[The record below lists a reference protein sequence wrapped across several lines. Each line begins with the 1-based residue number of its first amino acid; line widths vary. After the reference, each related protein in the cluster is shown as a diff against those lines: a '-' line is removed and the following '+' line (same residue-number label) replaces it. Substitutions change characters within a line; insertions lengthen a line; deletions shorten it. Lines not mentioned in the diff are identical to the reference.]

1 MAQDANGIFSGSI
14 GGSDALAGQVS
25 INDSRRIFNFG
36 ERVAELNPAASPF
49 FAYLSKVAKKPT
61 DDPVF
66 KFLEKR
72 HQWQRRNFFV
82 DGMITTPAGNN
93 PTQATFDLVKADD
106 LVDVDYDIYGRKAGG
121 PYKAEFL
128 TEGQMIAIEGDFD
141 AASGSQDDAKLVVY
155 YRIQEV
161 AQNSSDTGIKAE
173 FVKAIKLGVENGEV
187 DVTSLASG
195 DKIVHLDNAP
205 GQVIGSAYAEGDT
218 APEGWRDEFFAREGY
233 CQIFKT
239 AVPLFSGTSL
249 ATRYRGDANEYMR
262 VYQEKLM
269 EHKMDIENALLFGY
283 GEVNETSTAQHRK
296 TWGILPYTEVYGKV
310 KTFTYASS
318 GYDDFVDAM
327 SDIFDAESAAGGSKM
342 VLASRSIMNW
352 LNKLGGQSFLGNTMA
367 SGVGTSATGVPTSA
381 PYGVS
386 LDKGQSLFNGVN
398 VTQVDTLY
406 GTLNFV
412 MEPLFRGPWAN
423 HAVAID
429 LNNVAYRPLAGNG
442 ESRDTQVITNIQNND
457 VDGRKDMILTEA
469 GLEIQLPETHAV
481 LKFS

>member
-1 MAQDANGIFSGSI
+1 MAQDANGIFSPSI
-14 GGSDALAGQVS
+14 GVTPQGVS
-25 INDSRRIFNFG
+25 IDDSRRIFNFG

-82 DGMITTPAGNN
+82 DNSSDITLTASSWEAADFN
-93 PTQATFDLVKADD
+93 LVSAEI
-106 LVDVDYDIYGRKAGG
+106 DVDYDIYGRKVSGG
-121 PYKAEFL
+121 EFKAEFIQV
-128 TEGQMIAIEGDFD
+128 GQMIALE
-141 AASGSQDDAKLVVY
+141 ATATLSSTASAVIAY
-155 YRIQEV
+155 YRV
-161 AQNSSDTGIKAE
+161 TSVTQNSADTSINAE
-173 FVKAIKLGVENGEV
+173 YVKAVKTGVENGEILTYADADTLV
-187 DVTSLASG
+187 FSDDA
-195 DKIVHLDNAP
+195 N
-205 GQVIGSAYAEGDT
+205 GQVIGSAYLEGDT
-218 APEGWRDEFFAREGY
+218 APVGGWRDEFFSREGY
-233 CQIFKT
+233 AQIFKT
-239 AVPLFSGTSL
+239 VVPLFSGTSL

-283 GEVNETSTAQHRK
+283 GVTDESSTDAARK
-296 TWGILPYTEVYGKV
+296 TWGILPYTEIYGRV

-327 SDIFDAESAAGGSKM
+327 SDIFDAESGAGGSKM

-352 LNKLGGQSFLGNTMA
+352 LNKLGGSSFLGNTMSA
-367 SGVGTSATGVPTSA
+367 GVGAAADGVPTSSN
-381 PYGVS
+381 YGVS
-386 LDKGQSLFNGVN
+386 IDKGQSLFNGVN

-412 MEPLFRGPWAN
+412 MEPLLRGPWAN
-423 HAVAID
+423 HAIVVD

-442 ESRDTQVITNIQNND
+442 ESRDTQIITNIQNND
-457 VDGRKDMILTEA
+457 VDGRRDMILTEA
-469 GLEIQLPETHAV
+469 GLEIQLPETHAI

>member
-1 MAQDANGIFSGSI
+1 MAQDANGIFSASVGVAPQ
-14 GGSDALAGQVS
+14 GVS
-25 INDSRRIFNFG
+25 INDSRRVFNFG

-49 FAYLSKVAKKPT
+49 FAYLSAVAKKPT

-82 DGMITTPAGNN
+82 DGAITHTSDGSS
-93 PTQATFDLVKADD
+93 TQSTFDLAKADD
-106 LVDVDYDIYGRKAGG
+106 QIDVDYDIYGRKVSGG
-121 PYKAEFL
+121 EFKAEFIQV
-128 TEGQMIAIEGDFD
+128 GQMIALE
-141 AASGSQDDAKLVVY
+141 ATATLSSTASAVIAY
-155 YRIQEV
+155 YRV
-161 AQNSSDTGIKAE
+161 TSVTQNSADTSINAEYIKA
-173 FVKAIKLGVENGEV
+173 VKTGVENGEISTYADADTLV
-187 DVTSLASG
+187 FA
-195 DKIVHLDNAP
+195 DNAD
-205 GQVIGSAYAEGDT
+205 GQVIGSAYLEGDT
-218 APEGWRDEFFAREGY
+218 APAGGWRDEFFSREGY
-233 CQIFKT
+233 AQIFKT
-239 AVPLFSGTSL
+239 VVPLFSGTSL

-283 GEVNETSTAQHRK
+283 GVTDESSTDAARK
-296 TWGILPYTEVYGKV
+296 TWGILPYTEIYGRV

-327 SDIFDAESAAGGSKM
+327 SDIFDAESGAGGSKM

-352 LNKLGGQSFLGNTMA
+352 LNKLGGSSFLGNTMA

-412 MEPLFRGPWAN
+412 MEPLLRGPWAN
-423 HAVAID
+423 HAIVVD

-442 ESRDTQVITNIQNND
+442 ESRDTQIITNIQNND

-469 GLEIQLPETHAV
+469 GLEIQLPETHAI